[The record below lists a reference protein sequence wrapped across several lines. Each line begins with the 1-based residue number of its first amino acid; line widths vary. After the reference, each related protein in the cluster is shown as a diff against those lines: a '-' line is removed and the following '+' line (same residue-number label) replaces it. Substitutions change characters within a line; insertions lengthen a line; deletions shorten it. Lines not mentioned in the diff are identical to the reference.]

1 MKQETSE
8 SGDVPQAE
16 GSSEC
21 VDKNSE
27 KKRAAGE
34 TSDVEEKKRKKTER
48 EEAAGETV
56 TAEGA
61 DSEGSDVE
69 EKKTQ
74 QLKRMKNL
82 NQKWS
87 LRALVSGS
95 SSKGPGSKQPMY
107 LTRQKITFKG

>member
-27 KKRAAGE
+27 KKRRAGDSE
-34 TSDVEEKKRKKTER
+34 TADVEDKKRKKIER

-82 NQKWS
+82 NQK
-87 LRALVSGS
+87 
-95 SSKGPGSKQPMY
+95 
-107 LTRQKITFKG
+107 